1 MDTIMILAQAIAK
14 AARAEVTRLD
24 IQYNEK
30 AKEYRGQLWIST
42 NNYTVFDI
50 RENGEIHL
58 EDRR

>member
-1 MDTIMILAQAIAK
+1 MNTIMILAQAIAK

-30 AKEYRGQLWIST
+30 TEEYSGQLWIST
-42 NNYTVFDI
+42 NNTVFDI
-50 RENGEIHL
+50 HENGEIHL